1 MRGLLSHPST
11 AQQTGR
17 FNWRGLARW
26 SASFLAFP
34 LAGAAGTAIA
44 GPVDDAWSAL
54 LGGTIAGAVIGA
66 GQALLSSGR
75 LNPRLWTAATAVGNG
90 TGLMAGSSLVGYA
103 TSLGQLA
110 VAGAVTGVALG
121 LAQAAALPVGPRRLR
136 RWAWALAMP
145 ALWALGWTVTT
156 LGGIHVE
163 EQFTNF
169 GAYGAI
175 TVTVLTGL
183 LLEAVLPL
191 KSRPITATKE
201 VSR

>member
-1 MRGLLSHPST
+1 MLNRV
-11 AQQTGR
+11 
-17 FNWRGLARW
+17 GLARW

-34 LAGAAGTAIA
+34 LAGIA
-44 GPVDDAWSAL
+44 GAAVVGTVDDAWSAL

-66 GQALLSSGR
+66 GQALASSGR
-75 LNPRLWTAATAVGNG
+75 LNPRIWIGATAVGLG
-90 TGLMAGSSLVGYA
+90 TGLLAGSSLVGYG
-103 TSLGQLA
+103 TSLGELA
-110 VAGAVTGVALG
+110 TAGAVTGVALG
-121 LAQAAALPVGPRRLR
+121 LAQAAVLPRGAH
-136 RWAWALAMP
+136 RWAWGLAMP

-183 LLEAVLPL
+183 LLEAVIPV
-191 KSRPITATKE
+191 KTRSVTATKE
-201 VSR
+201 ISR